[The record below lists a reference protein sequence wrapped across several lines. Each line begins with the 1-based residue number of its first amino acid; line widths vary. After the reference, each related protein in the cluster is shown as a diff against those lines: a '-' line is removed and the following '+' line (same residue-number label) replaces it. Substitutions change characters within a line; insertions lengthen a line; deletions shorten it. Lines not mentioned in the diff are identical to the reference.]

1 MTYLKLAVS
10 IQSQPILTE
19 QRPTEDAVPS
29 FAAAIHGMIRSGSM
43 KPLSLANCSRQ
54 MGRKS
59 VSDTTTKTSLPMPT
73 LADNRDQTKSINL
86 ANA

>member
-1 MTYLKLAVS
+1 MTHLKLAVS

-19 QRPTEDAVPS
+19 QRP
-29 FAAAIHGMIRSGSM
+29 AADVVSSSPGDTHGLVRSGSK

-54 MGRKS
+54 MGRKR
-59 VSDTTTKTSLPMPT
+59 VSETTTKTSLCARQQAT
-73 LADNRDQTKSINL
+73 GSKRDAVHL

>member
-1 MTYLKLAVS
+1 MTTNGSRATDLKLAVS

-19 QRPTEDAVPS
+19 QRPAEDAMSSPGADKHDLVW
-29 FAAAIHGMIRSGSM
+29 SGSQ

-59 VSDTTTKTSLPMPT
+59 ESETTTNTSL
-73 LADNRDQTKSINL
+73 
-86 ANA
+86 